1 LEEMDIGDGTVPRP
15 MYVNTNLSR
24 EQKDKVRLLAHQ
36 FIDIFAWE
44 YTKMPSLG
52 RDLVEHRLPIKEG
65 FKPFKQPP
73 RNYNP
78 AMYDRIKEEVNR
90 LLEADFIRP
99 CRYVEWVSNIV
110 LVEKKN
116 TRKIRVCIDF

>member
-1 LEEMDIGDGTVPRP
+1 MDIGDGTVPRP

-44 YTKMPSLG
+44 YTKMPSFG

-99 CRYVEWVSNIV
+99 CRYAEWVSNIV

-116 TRKIRVCIDF
+116 TRNIRVCVDF